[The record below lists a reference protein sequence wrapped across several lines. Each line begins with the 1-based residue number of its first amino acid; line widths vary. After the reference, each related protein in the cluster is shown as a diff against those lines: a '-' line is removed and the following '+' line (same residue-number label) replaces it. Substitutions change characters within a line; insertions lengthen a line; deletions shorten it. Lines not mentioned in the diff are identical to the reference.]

1 MRPEQLHAKLQ
12 LVHQLKQLARQ
23 HEQILDAYQ
32 QKVEARIGEAARLAT
47 GNAGKRPGAPLVAEG
62 PEAKRMRMLAERE
75 RRKKE
80 LWEEIIKIVE
90 KIRKNP
96 KSEPFRVPVDPIKLK
111 IPDYP
116 TIIRNPM
123 DIGTVIRKL
132 RTPKQYQQPSEV
144 ADDVRLIWTN
154 CRTYNGMHH
163 PVTASANVLSEQFEK
178 AWGQSNIEHKWL
190 VERQREE
197 REEQVR
203 YLKHKALQDAGCM
216 NCSP

>member
-23 HEQILDAYQ
+23 HEQILDTYQ

-47 GNAGKRPGAPLVAEG
+47 GNAGKRPGAPMVAEG
-62 PEAKRMRMLAERE
+62 PDAKRMRMLAERD
-75 RRKKE
+75 RRKKD

-90 KIRKNP
+90 KIRKNQ
-96 KSEPFRVPVDPIKLK
+96 KSEPFRVPVDPIKLR

-116 TIIRNPM
+116 TIIRHPM

-132 RTPKQYQQPSEV
+132 RTNPRQYQEPREV
-144 ADDVRLIWTN
+144 ADDVRLIWSN
-154 CRTYNGMHH
+154 CRTYNGLQH
-163 PVTASANVLSEQFEK
+163 PVTQSANVLSEMFEK
-178 AWGQSNIEHKWL
+178 AWGQANIEHKWL

-203 YLKHKALQDAGCM
+203 
-216 NCSP
+216 SSSS